1 MCLCWMVR
9 VQLSPIP
16 TSVNN
21 TTDILF
27 DILKLFKM
35 PSVGFI
41 RSVHSF
47 PRSRQPTQPN
57 SERCVQSQSSELG
70 DFLFMILDK
79 RKGPREILMESFS
92 QSFTIF

>member
-1 MCLCWMVR
+1 MVR

-27 DILKLFKM
+27 DFLKLFKM
-35 PSVGFI
+35 PSVGSI

-47 PRSRQPTQPN
+47 PRSWQPTQPN
-57 SERCVQSQSSELG
+57 PERCVQSQSLELD
-70 DFLFMILDK
+70 DFLSIILDK
-79 RKGPREILMESFS
+79 RKSP
-92 QSFTIF
+92 